1 VWKCGPG
8 HKHTLRAVLLADRAH
23 VIADLALHFAPSIDI
38 SQVLAAA
45 ASHVHAHLDLYK
57 YVRLTPPAFLVWL
70 AREFDLA
77 GEAFSSPMACF
88 DTPSPKHSHFTQMPM
103 FLRGVSIHLRHQ
115 SRHPVPFE
123 DQFADPAP
131 FPHSV
136 LVSLD
141 FPSVTSVAAARF
153 FSKVLRNHGGRA
165 YGGPGRRVP

>member
-1 VWKCGPG
+1 MWKCGPG

-45 ASHVHAHLDLYK
+45 ASHVHAHS
-57 YVRLTPPAFLVWL
+57 VRLAPPALLVWL

-77 GEAFSSPMACF
+77 GEAFSSPMTCF

-131 FPHSV
+131 FPRSV

-141 FPSVTSVAAARF
+141 FPSVTSVAACCSPFLCPSPPVPNRHPNQMDAAR
-153 FSKVLRNHGGRA
+153 RA
-165 YGGPGRRVP
+165 